1 MMIKLILLSFILLVL
16 LSIVDAGPCEDGY
29 RAGKRRVARIW
40 RREMHR
46 DCDNIWELEDEG
58 RRLKR
63 QFRRRGNNN
72 WRRRQVSA
80 ELRVLKMI
88 D

>member
-1 MMIKLILLSFILLVL
+1 MMIKLILLSFILVVL

-58 RRLKR
+58 PRLKS

-80 ELRVLKMI
+80 ELRVLTV
-88 D
+88 DD